1 MEFIPIHTRVIQPP
15 KDDLFQVLDES
26 IHNIQNGDIILITS
40 KVVSIHEGRCVSI
53 ENTKKEELISN
64 EADLLYQSDPARRP
78 LSVVH
83 HALISSAGIDE
94 SNGDGYYT
102 LLPED
107 PFASA
112 QRIHT
117 YLKDAFNL
125 KEFGVIVTDSHSVP
139 FRYGAL
145 SIAIGC
151 HGFEPIASHTGR
163 EDLFGRVMVYSKT
176 NLPDA
181 IAGGATLVSGEC
193 DEAHPIVIA
202 RGIIGLVFTE
212 RNVREDFFVPY
223 EDDIFAPLFT
233 QFKKRDV

>member
-1 MEFIPIHTRVIQPP
+1 MQFIPIHTRVIQPP
-15 KDDLFQVLDES
+15 KDDLFQVLSES
-26 IHNIQNGDIILITS
+26 IQEIQEGDIVLVTS
-40 KVVSIHEGRCVSI
+40 KVVSINEGRCIPI
-53 ENTKKEELISN
+53 ENTKKEKLIHN
-64 EADLLYQSDPARRP
+64 EAELLYQPDPARRS

-112 QRIHT
+112 KRI
-117 YLKDAFNL
+117 YKFLKDTFGL
-125 KEFGVIVTDSHSVP
+125 KELGVIVTDSHSVP

-151 HGFEPIASHTGR
+151 HGFEPVASHTGR

-181 IAGGATLVSGEC
+181 LAGGATLVSGEC
-193 DEAHPIVIA
+193 DEAYPIVIV
-202 RGIIGLVFTE
+202 RDVPDLVFTE
-212 RNVREDFFVPY
+212 RDVKGSFFVSY
-223 EDDIFAPLFT
+223 EEDIFAPLFT
-233 QFKKRDV
+233 QFRRKKI

>member
-1 MEFIPIHTRVIQPP
+1 MQFIPIHTRVIQPP
-15 KDDLFQVLDES
+15 KDDLFQVLRES
-26 IHNIQNGDIILITS
+26 IQDIQDGDVVLITS
-40 KVVSIHEGRCVSI
+40 KVVSIHEGRCVPI
-53 ENTKKEELISN
+53 ENTEKQLLIRN
-64 EADLLYQSDPARRP
+64 ESELLYQPDPTRRP

-125 KEFGVIVTDSHSVP
+125 KEFGVIITDSHSVP

-151 HGFEPIASHTGR
+151 HGFEPIMSHTGR

-176 NLPDA
+176 NIPDA

-193 DEAHPIVIA
+193 DEAYPIVIA
-202 RGIIGLVFTE
+202 RGIPNLIFTE
-212 RNVREDFFVPY
+212 RDAREDFFVSY

-233 QFKKRDV
+233 QFKKKDV

>member
-1 MEFIPIHTRVIQPP
+1 MQFIPIHTRVIQPP
-15 KDDLFQVLDES
+15 KDDLFQVLRES
-26 IHNIQNGDIILITS
+26 IQDIQSGDVVLITS
-40 KVVSIHEGRCVSI
+40 KVVSIHEGRCVPI
-53 ENTKKEELISN
+53 ENTEKTELIHN
-64 EADLLYQSDPARRP
+64 EAELLYHPDPARRP

-117 YLKDAFNL
+117 YLKDTFHLN
-125 KEFGVIVTDSHSVP
+125 EFGVIITDSHSVP

-176 NLPDA
+176 NIPDA

-193 DEAHPIVIA
+193 DEAYPIVIA
-202 RGIIGLVFTE
+202 REIPNLIFTE
-212 RNVREDFFVPY
+212 RDVREDFFVSY
-223 EDDIFAPLFT
+223 EEDIFAPLFT
-233 QFKKRDV
+233 QFKKKDV

>member
-1 MEFIPIHTRVIQPP
+1 MQFIPIHTRVIQPP
-15 KDDLFQVLDES
+15 KDDLFQVLRES
-26 IHNIQNGDIILITS
+26 IHDIQNGDVVLITS
-40 KVVSIHEGRCVSI
+40 KVVSIHEGRCVPI
-53 ENTKKEELISN
+53 ENTEKSQLIQS
-64 EADLLYQSDPARRP
+64 EAELLYQPDPARRP

-94 SNGDGYYT
+94 SNGDGFYT

-112 QRIHT
+112 ERIYK
-117 YLKDAFNL
+117 YLKDTFNL
-125 KEFGVIVTDSHSVP
+125 KELGVIITDSHSVP

-181 IAGGATLVSGEC
+181 ISGGATLVSGEC

-202 RGIIGLVFTE
+202 RGILDLVFTE
-212 RNVREDFFVPY
+212 RDVREEFFVSY
-223 EDDIFAPLFT
+223 EEDIFAPLFT
-233 QFKKRDV
+233 QFKKRLK